1 MCVCVCAHVPVLMS
15 LCTHSLRHSVTPS
28 SLPHSLPHS
37 VTPSLTPSLPPSLR
51 HSLPHSVTPSLPPSL
66 SHSLTPSLPHS
77 LRHSL
82 RHSLLTLSLPHS
94 LLHSLTSLLT
104 PCQQLTTEGRE
115 IIVGKTVSGRF
126 GFSISSLGDLDSDGY
141 DGMCVCCTYVCA
153 LLFKC
158 YTHILNVS
166 VMFLFV
172 CMYLRTYLTLPHPS
186 PSLRGGNQCPWWRW
200 GIRHCLHILRTTRFH
215 HSCAHADHN
224 R

>member
-1 MCVCVCAHVPVLMS
+1 MCVCVCSCSCTHVPVY
-15 LCTHSLRHSVTPS
+15 THSLRHSVTPS
-28 SLPHSLPHS
+28 SLPHSLTPSLTPSFPPSLRHSLTPSLTLSLPH
-37 VTPSLTPSLPPSLR
+37 SLTPSLPPSL
-51 HSLPHSVTPSLPPSL
+51 PP
-66 SHSLTPSLPHS
+66 HSLTPSLPY
-77 LRHSL
+77 
-82 RHSLLTLSLPHS
+82 S

-153 LLFKC
+153 LLFEC